1 MVVYD
6 SKLKDVT
13 WYKSNNLIK
22 NEFYAIDF
30 IDEDNRAWHADING
44 LSYFD
49 PSMQQF
55 ARYSFK
61 HLERSRNGHLL
72 FIFYQ
77 IKSGN
82 NVTIC
87 PRFAG
92 GIYHFDKLKK
102 EWTKSIFPAKNSFL
116 KEENAVR
123 GFVQL
128 RNRRIYYFF

>member
-1 MVVYD
+1 M
-6 SKLKDVT
+6 
-13 WYKSNNLIK
+13 IK

-61 HLERSRNGHLL
+61 HLVSPEMT
-72 FIFYQ
+72 FAFY
-77 IKSGN
+77 ILSDKSGN
-82 NVTIC
+82 NLTVC

-92 GIYHFDKLKK
+92 GIYHFNKLKK
-102 EWTKSIFPAKNSFL
+102 EWTNLYSLQKIPF
-116 KEENAVR
+116 
-123 GFVQL
+123 
-128 RNRRIYYFF
+128 